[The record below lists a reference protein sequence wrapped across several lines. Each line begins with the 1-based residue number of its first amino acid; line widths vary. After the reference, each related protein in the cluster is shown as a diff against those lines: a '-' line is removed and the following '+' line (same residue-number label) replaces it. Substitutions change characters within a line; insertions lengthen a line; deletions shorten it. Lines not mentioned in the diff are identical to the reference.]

1 MTRNATFADD
11 VTHTNKNGVSPNA
24 AIPDSAAS
32 TKKWIEYSKLMDL
45 VNQEL
50 PDAKSNLLKNPIHPI
65 FQKRNWHDPAQ
76 DAWPQLQPAL
86 RLASKFVGEDE
97 MLAFWYHLVW
107 GRQKMQ
113 DASEKF
119 GYSLE
124 RFSAEGPPLNTT
136 QEQQIS
142 LWLREFGEK
151 QQSLLFSFKEGVRLG
166 NSIRTS
172 ARNIIVELEWEFLE
186 ILRDHGSG
194 KKILSETQLLRVN
207 LLIAAILLHE
217 LGHAVHM
224 SSGCSRYEPYYD
236 NHMLAEVGHA
246 WACYAFGGA
255 ITPIRM
261 PTKDEPNDVGGFWVA
276 TPPSPWQRGPLSKH
290 WPACRP
296 PPPVLGDLPKSATFW
311 VLANEYIQ
319 RVQTE
324 DFWEKD
330 IKAYGV
336 RALHV
341 PPTDRIHDGQ
351 LSLSHN
357 WTAKVTMSRGPND
370 VMDLEDCSSRNGAD
384 TERYNL

>member
-1 MTRNATFADD
+1 MTRNPTFPDD
-11 VTHTNKNGVSPNA
+11 VTQMNMNGVSPNA

-32 TKKWIEYSKLMDL
+32 TKTWIKYKKLMDL

-50 PDAKSNLLKNPIHPI
+50 PDTNSNLLKNPIHPI

-97 MLAFWYHLVW
+97 ILAFWYHLVW
-107 GRQKMQ
+107 GRQKMH
-113 DASEKF
+113 DASREF

-124 RFSAEGPPLNTT
+124 RFSAEGPPLNTM
-136 QEQQIS
+136 QKQQIS
-142 LWLREFGEK
+142 LWLRGFGEK
-151 QQSLLFSFKEGVRLG
+151 QQSTFLGFKAGVRLG
-166 NSIRTS
+166 NSFRT
-172 ARNIIVELEWEFLE
+172 AAKNIIVELEWKFLE

-194 KKILSETQLLRVN
+194 KKILSKTQLLRVN
-207 LLIAAILLHE
+207 LMIAVILLHE

-224 SSGCSRYEPYYD
+224 SSGGSRYEPYYD

-276 TPPSPWQRGPLSKH
+276 TPPSPWQRGPMSEP
-290 WPACRP
+290 WPACCP
-296 PPPVLGDLPKSATFW
+296 PPPILGDLPKSATFW

-319 RVQTE
+319 RMQTE

-330 IKAYGV
+330 IKVYGV

-341 PPTDRIHDGQ
+341 PPTDRNRDGQ
-351 LSLSHN
+351 LPLNHN
-357 WTAKVTMSRGPND
+357 WTAKVNMSRGPND
-370 VMDLEDCSSRNGAD
+370 VMDLVDCSSRND
-384 TERYNL
+384 VEMEKYNS